1 MDLREKHKKPLNV
14 INQRIKR
21 IRRKKKITQGEMAD
35 LLGMNERTYS
45 DKESLTQ
52 MNGFFDRELLEIAE
66 ILDLSIGALVMGDDA
81 ESTLRSIQL
90 IVAAHDGM
98 EEALAD
104 LRDKALRYDQ

>member
-1 MDLREKHKKPLNV
+1 M
-14 INQRIKR
+14 
-21 IRRKKKITQGEMAD
+21 
-35 LLGMNERTYS
+35 
-45 DKESLTQ
+45 
-52 MNGFFDRELLEIAE
+52 
-66 ILDLSIGALVMGDDA
+66 SIGALVMGDDA